1 MWFDLVKPHV
11 FVIPGV
17 GVKKGLGEKNTGH
30 PAANQRAAGGP
41 ESHQKGCPGKR
52 PEDGEQGVSGQ
63 ASHSLAI
70 RLRDRRGQ
78 GNPGTGA

>member
-1 MWFDLVKPHV
+1 MCLSS
-11 FVIPGV
+11 PG
-17 GVKKGLGEKNTGH
+17 GVKGGLGEKNAGH

-41 ESHQKGCPGKR
+41 ESHQKGYPGKR

-63 ASHSLAI
+63 PSHSLAI
-70 RLRDRRGQ
+70 RLRGRRGQ

>member
-1 MWFDLVKPHV
+1 M
-11 FVIPGV
+11 
-17 GVKKGLGEKNTGH
+17 GEKNAGH

-63 ASHSLAI
+63 ASHRLAI

>member
-1 MWFDLVKPHV
+1 M
-11 FVIPGV
+11 
-17 GVKKGLGEKNTGH
+17 GEKNAGH

-63 ASHSLAI
+63 ASHRLAI
-70 RLRDRRGQ
+70 RLRRQ
-78 GNPGTGA
+78 EGAGESRDGRLTHRN